1 MNKYNFETRE
11 LCPYRDDW
19 NRGGNIVICGALW
32 YIKEE
37 DGIFLLDTED
47 TRKGTYNRPYN
58 RYRVAQGL
66 PAAILAQGKMLADS
80 SFNYIECCQTYIKAT
95 EDLHSPHPAYHMPTV
110 LEDWELSLKEM
121 AIIQHDE
128 SGHLDNY
135 AKMRVGIF
143 LREMSNP
150 YHILSLKDRMNNR
163 YFYTCHFEDKTEPQI
178 IFSDMPVVAERTEAP
193 MIFAQDIDNKS
204 PIRFQTNGFVAAIIN
219 LAIFFYWEKR
229 WSEYDFTNFSVVELI
244 KSFFK
249 DQRPIKE
256 IANIRKLSFA
266 LPIEVEELCK
276 TYMDSF
282 MPIMQKIWKMKPE
295 VQFACIEGDNI
306 YTYIYAHEV
315 SSLEN
320 LPTSELYANL
330 NDSQRHTIYSYGK
343 RFLEWLVKTYPIT
356 AASQHR
362 VMQAMS
368 KDLPPIQLTI
378 KHTTKITRSGKSEN
392 KAKNIR
398 KFKYIITDDKK
409 EIRKIHKRIEL
420 RLSSPAGLRD
430 ELKLLQ
436 KEGLVSLP
444 MENPTEIIREV
455 MITWGERAAK
465 ERSFVTTW
473 GRTNK

>member
-37 DGIFLLDTED
+37 DGMFLLDTEE

-66 PAAILAQGKMLADS
+66 PAAILAQGKLLANS
-80 SFNYIECCQTYIKAT
+80 SFNYIECCRAYVKAT
-95 EDLHSPHPAYHMPTV
+95 EVLHSPHPAYHMPTV
-110 LEDWELSLKEM
+110 LEDWELSLKKM

-128 SGHLDNY
+128 SGYLDNY
-135 AKMRVGIF
+135 ARMKVGIF

-150 YHILSLKDRMNNR
+150 YHILGLKDRMNNR
-163 YFYTCHFEDKTEPQI
+163 YFYTCHFEDKIEPQI
-178 IFSDMPVVAERTEAP
+178 VFSDMPNVAERTEAP
-193 MIFAQDIDNKS
+193 MIFAQDLETKS

-256 IANIRKLSFA
+256 IANIRKLSFD
-266 LPIEVEELCK
+266 LPIEVDAICK
-276 TYMDSF
+276 TYMEVF
-282 MPIMQKIWKMKPE
+282 LPIMQKVWKMQPE
-295 VQFACIEGDNI
+295 VQLECIEGDNI
-306 YTYIYAHEV
+306 YTYIYAHEA

-320 LPTSELYANL
+320 IQTSELYANL
-330 NDSQRHTIYSYGK
+330 NDNQRHKINSYGK
-343 RFLEWLVKTYPIT
+343 RFLEWMVKAYPIT
-356 AASQHR
+356 AASQSR

-368 KDLPPIQLTI
+368 KDMPLIQLTI
-378 KHTTKITRSGKSEN
+378 QQNTTITREGEPKKNAGKF
-392 KAKNIR
+392 R
-398 KFKYIITDDKK
+398 YIISEDEK
-409 EIRKIHKRIEL
+409 EIQSVHKRIEKHL
-420 RLSSPAGLRD
+420 DSPAGLRD
-430 ELKLLQ
+430 ELLRLQ
-436 KEGLVSLP
+436 QEGLVALP
-444 MENPTEIIREV
+444 MERGTDIIREV
-455 MITWGERAAK
+455 IRIWGESAPK

-473 GRTNK
+473 GRIKK